1 LGYGRVYYHPQVTAN
16 VLSFFN
22 MAKRF
27 KSITYDNVE
36 RDAFRVTRDDDTII
50 EFIPSREGLYYYDFN
65 DSIMRQRDNDVLV
78 VNTVQELHRNY
89 TDKELKKVEMARNLY
104 IMMGRPSKV
113 DFENML
119 KKGKILDNPVVMD
132 DYNKAEQIYGKDK
145 RKNSMY
151 PTKDSRNRHTNSPS

>member
-1 LGYGRVYYHPQVTAN
+1 
-16 VLSFFN
+16 

-132 DYNKAEQIYGKDK
+132 D
-145 RKNSMY
+145 
-151 PTKDSRNRHTNSPS
+151 